1 MKERT
6 EVYRRLYKEYKFF
19 CLMSRGDE
27 FDKLKRSELIG
38 KITLAAEY
46 KLITFEEWQTL
57 FGKIYNQTASG
68 A

>member
-6 EVYRRLYKEYKFF
+6 EAYRRLCDEYKYF
-19 CLMSRGDE
+19 CLMSKDEE
-27 FDKLKRSELIG
+27 FDKLRRSELIG

-46 KLITFEEWQTL
+46 KLITLEEWETL
-57 FGKIYNQTASG
+57 FDKIYQTASG

>member
-27 FDKLKRSELIG
+27 FDKLRRSELIG

-46 KLITFEEWQTL
+46 NLITPDEWETL
-57 FGKIYNQTASG
+57 FGKLYTKTSG